1 MVYGTKEEIL
11 SHVGGALKACRL
23 QQNISQQVLAERS
36 GVSLNAV
43 KNLETGSGATL
54 GTFIL
59 VCRTLGKDG
68 WIDALTRT
76 NEELSPIAYLE
87 ALRKATKR
95 IRERAS
101 KRTH

>member
-11 SHVGGALKACRL
+11 SRVGGALKTCRL

-76 NEELSPIAYLE
+76 NEELGPIAYLE

>member
-11 SHVGGALKACRL
+11 SQVGGALKACRL

-87 ALRKATKR
+87 ALRKANR
-95 IRERAS
+95 RVRERAS

>member
-11 SHVGGALKACRL
+11 SRVGGALKTCRL

-87 ALRKATKR
+87 ALRKAKKR

>member
-1 MVYGTKEEIL
+1 MVYRTKEEIL
-11 SHVGGALKACRL
+11 SRVGGALKTCRL

-87 ALRKATKR
+87 ALRKANRR

>member
-1 MVYGTKEEIL
+1 MVYGTKGEIL
-11 SHVGGALKACRL
+11 SRLGGALKTCRL

-87 ALRKATKR
+87 ALRKANR
-95 IRERAS
+95 RVRERAS